1 VLKIYD
7 PNEPVELETDA
18 SDYALGAQLSQRD
31 EKGVLHPVAFYSY
44 KLKGPETR
52 YPIYDKEF
60 MAIVNAFKEFRHYLQ
75 GSKHQVKVYTDHKN
89 IAYFATTQRLN
100 ARQVRY
106 AEELSPFDYVIIH
119 RKGSENGRADA
130 LSRQPKDEEK
140 TEDITRPLLQ
150 RDNAG
155 NLKQMQLNLIFKVN
169 FSTELEDKIL
179 ASYPNE
185 IPDYITERQETPLRY
200 KGKTWLPEAVQ
211 KEAIWKFHTTASHG
225 HPGAKKTAER
235 LLRHFDAPGLR
246 KRITEELRNCDICQK
261 AKPVR
266 HKPYGELQPLPVA
279 ERPWQTVAMDFITK
293 LPESKEPMTKTKYDS
308 ILVVTD
314 KLTKYG
320 YFIPYKEASSSE
332 DLAYIFYRHIT
343 SQHGIPEEIIT
354 DRGSVFASK
363 FWQTL
368 MALNGTNHKL
378 STAYHKTTN
387 GQTERL
393 NQTLEQYLRCY
404 VNQPQD
410 NWVTMLPVAQLAYN
424 SAQTESTGISPA
436 KANFGFNP
444 TTLLPEKDNKGQY
457 SEAAAVKASELT
469 KLHEQLR
476 KELSFVNE
484 KMGKYYDKARSAAP
498 TFERG
503 DMVYLSRL
511 NLKTTRPS
519 DKLDFKRIGPFEVLE
534 KISKNNYKLDL
545 PPTMKLRTNNFHV
558 SLLEPAHGQEEP
570 TQEEIEVLPQE
581 EEYEVEEILDAKTVN
596 GEIRFLTKWKGYD
609 DNENS
614 WEPRENLVNCD
625 DELKRFRQRLQKTLR
640 ASR

>member
-1 VLKIYD
+1 
-7 PNEPVELETDA
+7 
-18 SDYALGAQLSQRD
+18 
-31 EKGVLHPVAFYSY
+31 
-44 KLKGPETR
+44 
-52 YPIYDKEF
+52 
-60 MAIVNAFKEFRHYLQ
+60 
-75 GSKHQVKVYTDHKN
+75 
-89 IAYFATTQRLN
+89 
-100 ARQVRY
+100 
-106 AEELSPFDYVIIH
+106 
-119 RKGSENGRADA
+119 
-130 LSRQPKDEEK
+130 
-140 TEDITRPLLQ
+140 
-150 RDNAG
+150 
-155 NLKQMQLNLIFKVN
+155 
-169 FSTELEDKIL
+169 
-179 ASYPNE
+179 
-185 IPDYITERQETPLRY
+185 
-200 KGKTWLPEAVQ
+200 
-211 KEAIWKFHTTASHG
+211 
-225 HPGAKKTAER
+225 
-235 LLRHFDAPGLR
+235 
-246 KRITEELRNCDICQK
+246 
-261 AKPVR
+261 
-266 HKPYGELQPLPVA
+266 
-279 ERPWQTVAMDFITK
+279 
-293 LPESKEPMTKTKYDS
+293 
-308 ILVVTD
+308 
-314 KLTKYG
+314 
-320 YFIPYKEASSSE
+320 
-332 DLAYIFYRHIT
+332 
-343 SQHGIPEEIIT
+343 
-354 DRGSVFASK
+354 
-363 FWQTL
+363 
-368 MALNGTNHKL
+368 
-378 STAYHKTTN
+378 
-387 GQTERL
+387 
-393 NQTLEQYLRCY
+393 
-404 VNQPQD
+404 
-410 NWVTMLPVAQLAYN
+410 MLPVAQLAYN

-614 WEPRENLVNCD
+614 WEPRENLVNCN
-625 DELKRFRQRLQKTLR
+625 DELKKFRQQLQKTLR